1 MGPHARMR
9 ALAQKGVA
17 WVQRLGVPLGLA
29 RAPYFFLR
37 TGHKHSPVEKWL
49 FWRYGAC
56 VLLSAA
62 FALACLS
69 TGHVVVHAILGTGGA
84 RRSGGLLGAARAD
97 LP

>member
-1 MGPHARMR
+1 MGPHARMK
-9 ALAQKGVA
+9 ALARKGGA
-17 WVQRLGVPLGLA
+17 GGERLGRPPLLA
-29 RAPYFFLR
+29 CALYFFLR
-37 TGHKHSPVEKWL
+37 TVHKHYPVEKWL